1 MGGEGSGVK
10 RGASRGPYQKKAKPD
25 NTAPVRTPWQIA
37 EDEKAERKRKRELK
51 EAQEA
56 KEQEERDLAA
66 AASAR
71 VAGPPPAAVALPPG
85 VAGGVSAGIVQA
97 LGNGGADVDWLAKQF
112 AGVFTTQL
120 HTQFSAEM
128 ESMQKLCRAAYA
140 EQAESVRREYQ
151 GQLAEME
158 RVARDA
164 RSAADALETQVAA
177 ANDAVAGRAALR
189 GLEAHA
195 KHTCVTPD
203 GRVFCYTCS
212 KHWKEVALD
221 GRSTGSKWLKGA
233 SNPLRDTDDAKAL
246 RAAAASHFG
255 GDGRDVCTLHKRCVE
270 REEDST
276 RQTVLNAVFSAQEL
290 REEKAMANLFRIVL
304 SMAKRHDALQT
315 YESSVDLA
323 DLNGVEVGQREHSR
337 FTARSMARVA
347 AAKGRSQVKV
357 FLERAH
363 QPVDELPHGLG
374 WAGRRRCA
382 LDELEEGPFRRVVLE
397 QFDRGELLR
406 DAGRLGRDEVQE
418 VRLEDGALVLL
429 EAVDVRVV
437 VAGPGRGEG
446 RFRRLD
452 EDAQERLHLAHLL
465 QEYDELLCVVR
476 PIF

>member
-128 ESMQKLCRAAYA
+128 ESM
-140 EQAESVRREYQ
+140 
-151 GQLAEME
+151 
-158 RVARDA
+158 
-164 RSAADALETQVAA
+164 RSSL
-177 ANDAVAGRAALR
+177 
-189 GLEAHA
+189 
-195 KHTCVTPD
+195 
-203 GRVFCYTCS
+203 
-212 KHWKEVALD
+212 EVALD
-221 GRSTGSKWLKGA
+221 GRSTGSQWLKGA

-374 WAGRRRCA
+374 WAGRRRCGA
-382 LDELEEGPFRRVVLE
+382 
-397 QFDRGELLR
+397 
-406 DAGRLGRDEVQE
+406 
-418 VRLEDGALVLL
+418 DG
-429 EAVDVRVV
+429 DV
-437 VAGPGRGEG
+437 
-446 RFRRLD
+446 
-452 EDAQERLHLAHLL
+452 
-465 QEYDELLCVVR
+465 
-476 PIF
+476 

>member
-1 MGGEGSGVK
+1 
-10 RGASRGPYQKKAKPD
+10 
-25 NTAPVRTPWQIA
+25 
-37 EDEKAERKRKRELK
+37 
-51 EAQEA
+51 
-56 KEQEERDLAA
+56 
-66 AASAR
+66 
-71 VAGPPPAAVALPPG
+71 
-85 VAGGVSAGIVQA
+85 
-97 LGNGGADVDWLAKQF
+97 
-112 AGVFTTQL
+112 
-120 HTQFSAEM
+120 M

-164 RSAADALETQVAA
+164 RSAADALETQ
-177 ANDAVAGRAALR
+177 
-189 GLEAHA
+189 
-195 KHTCVTPD
+195 HTCVTPD

-323 DLNGVEVGQREHSR
+323 D
-337 FTARSMARVA
+337 
-347 AAKGRSQVKV
+347 
-357 FLERAH
+357 
-363 QPVDELPHGLG
+363 
-374 WAGRRRCA
+374 RRR
-382 LDELEEGPFRRVVLE
+382 G
-397 QFDRGELLR
+397 G
-406 DAGRLGRDEVQE
+406 
-418 VRLEDGALVLL
+418 
-429 EAVDVRVV
+429 
-437 VAGPGRGEG
+437 
-446 RFRRLD
+446 
-452 EDAQERLHLAHLL
+452 
-465 QEYDELLCVVR
+465 
-476 PIF
+476 I